1 MSDGRGEPDVPRPE
15 NDTAA
20 HAHVPG
26 TGGGFTDPTPGAGGD
41 GIIVQGG
48 HQAPDSHSAQAIG
61 PKQDDPRAIGP
72 KQDDPRAI
80 GPKQDDPRAIGPK
93 QDDPRAIGPKQ
104 DDPRAVGD
112 GIIVQGGR
120 TGHPDDKSRQ
130 KRAKKKPKTMALIIG
145 GVMVVTVGGAFL
157 GRQLGHDPATL
168 VPQAAATPT
177 AAVPAAPAP
186 SDPAGSSSP
195 SPAAGAS
202 APASP
207 TPVAAQPSARSSSGT
222 GSAAPPRTTPSAQ
235 PKPSGSPAPVAVPVL
250 TLRPAGV
257 QEFCANGEWPHAVTI
272 RNSGGGKL
280 NWTVG
285 RLPAGVT
292 ASPSSGSLAADA
304 SQEIT
309 LGGRAEQLPPNGHFT
324 LDFSGN
330 GGTGQV
336 TVTCA

>member
-20 HAHVPG
+20 HAHAAG
-26 TGGGFTDPTPGAGGD
+26 TGGGFTDPTPEAGGD

-48 HQAPDSHSAQAIG
+48 RQAPDSHSAQAIG

-80 GPKQDDPRAIGPK
+80 GPKQDDPRT
-93 QDDPRAIGPKQ
+93 IGPKQ

-120 TGHPDDKSRQ
+120 TGHPDGKSRQ

-145 GVMVVTVGGAFL
+145 GVMVAAVGGAVV
-157 GRQLGHDPATL
+157 GRQLGHDPAAT

-177 AAVPAAPAP
+177 AVVPAAPAP
-186 SDPAGSSSP
+186 SGSTGSAGPA
-195 SPAAGAS
+195 PAPGGS

-207 TPVAAQPSARSSSGT
+207 APAASQPPARSGTGTGT
-222 GSAAPPRTTPSAQ
+222 GSAAPPRTTPTAQ
-235 PKPSGSPAPVAVPVL
+235 PKPSGTPAPVAAPVL

-257 QEFCANGEWPHAVTI
+257 QEYCANGEWPHTVTI
-272 RNSGGGKL
+272 RNSGGGTL
-280 NWTVG
+280 DWTVG
-285 RLPAGVT
+285 PLPAGVT
-292 ASPSSGSLAADA
+292 AAPGAGSLAAGA
-304 SQEIT
+304 SQEIV

-324 LDFSGN
+324 LDFASN
-330 GGTGQV
+330 GGTGRV